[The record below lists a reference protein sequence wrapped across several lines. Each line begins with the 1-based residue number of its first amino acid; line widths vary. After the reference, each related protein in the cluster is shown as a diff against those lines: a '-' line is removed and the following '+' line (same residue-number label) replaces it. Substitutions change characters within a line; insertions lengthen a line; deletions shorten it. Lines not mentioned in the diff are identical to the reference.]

1 MLDTVSK
8 PAVFHKYP
16 SLKIISEN
24 IGLGS
29 EELSLLTLSKMKEVW
44 PHANAV
50 ILSGSDS
57 GLPCQS

>member
-1 MLDTVSK
+1 MGGRHPSNLLNFTTNFALYMLDTVSK

-29 EELSLLTLSKMKEVW
+29 EELSLLTLSKMKEV
-44 PHANAV
+44 
-50 ILSGSDS
+50 
-57 GLPCQS
+57 